1 MQSLKKWQCLPWS
14 FSQAA
19 ARGELHKIRK
29 GMIMKEEDA
38 EPNRESTHW
47 RSKGASQNDG
57 EEKYQ
62 ENSKH

>member
-1 MQSLKKWQCLPWS
+1 MQSLKKWQCLPWN

-19 ARGELHKIRK
+19 ARGELHKTSK
-29 GMIMKEEDA
+29 GMTMKEGDA

-47 RSKGASQNDG
+47 RSKRTSQNDG

-62 ENSKH
+62 ENSKN